1 MPAGEDD
8 STYSRPVS
16 PTETWFLVYPDSV
29 PGVIQ
34 IVVEGAGRIDPDE
47 LTRAVE
53 TASRDCPGARL
64 TRQGM
69 TWVDSGTAPAVRV
82 LPADS
87 FDPRTFAG
95 TERLHSPLMGRD
107 GGPTC
112 EILLQPGEASD
123 TLILRAFH
131 AVMDGQGVRAWAD
144 DIFRVLRGEEP
155 LGAPSRITE
164 CELIEQAGAP
174 ESRDIE
180 PDLDWP
186 SSLGS
191 RPQGQ
196 HAFFWR
202 RRTVDGT
209 HPALVAKV
217 ALAVTRACGLSTGR
231 FLVPVDLRR
240 YLPGVRSTGN
250 LTNNPLYEV
259 RAGSSWEQAHEQLLS
274 ILTGRQDL
282 AARVDPTLP
291 TQDLTVLSRQ
301 IMGLDAF
308 SAQHDRYSSLATL
321 SHVGKVDLADFSTD
335 TFHATTVYSLP
346 NAGPLGPPEINA
358 VECGGRTEI
367 TIGWYDGPQTP
378 ERAEALLDRIEE
390 ALSPRAHR
398 DWDANDTARP
408 LAHPGTVVQQFQ
420 EQVDRNPD
428 SIALTGPEG
437 DVTFRQLSGRAD
449 AVAAELLDL
458 GAGRGTLVGLLAGRT
473 VAGMAA
479 IWGVLKAGAAYL
491 PLDPQQPDH
500 RLAGL
505 VADAGVTICL
515 TERAYADRE
524 FADRA
529 GARTVL
535 LEDLAESTRRPAG
548 ADVRPGDLAYV
559 IYTSGSTGRPKGVEI
574 EHRQLTTFV
583 SWATRVYGVD
593 AASRF
598 ALFTSLAFDL
608 SNTALFVPLLAG
620 GSIAL
625 VPDEPNHV
633 VLRDM
638 LENSGANALKLTPT
652 HLDLI
657 SRFDLAPS
665 GFRAVIA
672 GGELLRTS
680 VADRAQRLFGPDCG
694 IFNEY
699 GPTETTIG
707 CMTRRYEAERD
718 AGRPSVP
725 IGVPTDNTRIHL
737 LDGDG
742 RFVAPGEVGEMHLAG
757 DQLARGY
764 RGRPDL
770 DRERFTALADG
781 TRVYRSGDLARM
793 LPSGE
798 LESVGRNDE
807 QVKVLGYRIE
817 PAEIA
822 RTLEE
827 HPAVATA
834 FATGLV
840 KPGTR
845 DKVLC
850 AYVVLCGDATVEELT
865 AHVTE
870 RLPRY
875 MVPTATFVVPDLPR
889 TVNEKVDVSA
899 LPVPFEGPAAG
910 FATAGAATRSEA
922 EDMVAKIWARVLAV
936 DVDGIGPDVD
946 FHRLGGDSATLLA
959 MLAAVSA
966 DVVGI
971 EREKDFMAGLPE
983 IIAGPTLARVAELAE
998 RARAGSGVRG
1008 A

>member
-1 MPAGEDD
+1 MSTGEDA

-16 PTETWFLVYPDSV
+16 PTETWFLVYPESV

-34 IVVEGAGRIDPDE
+34 IVIEGAGHLDHE
-47 LTRAVE
+47 QLTHAVE
-53 TASRDCPGARL
+53 TASRACPGARL
-64 TRQGM
+64 TRAGM
-69 TWVDSGTAPAVRV
+69 TWVDSGNAPAVRL
-82 LPADS
+82 LPENT
-87 FDPRTFAG
+87 FDPRTFTG
-95 TERLHSPLMGRD
+95 TELHNPLMGND

-112 EILLQPGEASD
+112 EILLQPGSESD

-131 AVMDGQGVRAWAD
+131 GVMDGQGVRAWAE

-155 LGAPSRITE
+155 VGAPSRITE
-164 CELIEQAGAP
+164 AELIEQIGAP
-174 ESRDIE
+174 PAREVE

-191 RPQGQ
+191 RPPGQ
-196 HAFFWR
+196 HSFFWR
-202 RRTVDGT
+202 RRTVNGT

-217 ALAVTRACGLSTGR
+217 ALAVTRACGLRVGR

-240 YLPGVRSTGN
+240 YLPGIRSTGN

-259 RAGSSWEQAHEQLLS
+259 RAGSTWEEAHEKLLA
-274 ILTGRQDL
+274 ILSGKQDL
-282 AARVDPTLP
+282 AAQVDPTLP
-291 TQDLTVLSRQ
+291 SQDLDVLSQQ
-301 IMGLDAF
+301 ILGLDAF
-308 SAQHDRYSSLATL
+308 SAQNDRYSSLATL
-321 SHVGKVDLADFSTD
+321 SHVGKVELVDYSTD

-367 TIGWYDGPQTP
+367 TIGWYDGPQTA
-378 ERAEALLDRIEE
+378 ERAEALLAQIEE

-398 DWDANDTARP
+398 EWDGNRTERP
-408 LAHPGTVVQQFQ
+408 LSHSGTVVQQFK
-420 EQVDRNPD
+420 EQVERAPEA
-428 SIALTGPEG
+428 IALAGPEG
-437 DVTFRQLSGRAD
+437 EVTFRELNRRAD
-449 AVAAELLDL
+449 AVAAALQSK
-458 GAGRGTLVGLLAGRT
+458 GVGRESLVGLLAGRT

-491 PLDPQQPDH
+491 PLDPQQPDQ
-500 RLAGL
+500 RLADL
-505 VADAGVTICL
+505 IADAGVTLCL
-515 TERAYADRE
+515 AEQAFAHRE
-524 FADRA
+524 FAAQAEAD
-529 GARTVL
+529 L
-535 LEDLAESTRRPAG
+535 LLLDDLADSTAVPEPVQVRPEDL
-548 ADVRPGDLAYV
+548 VYV

-583 SWATRVYGVD
+583 SWAKRVYGVD
-593 AASRF
+593 DNTRF
-598 ALFTSLAFDL
+598 PLFTSLAFDL
-608 SNTALFVPLLAG
+608 SNTALFLPLLAG

-625 VPDEPNHV
+625 VPEEPNHL

-657 SRFDLAPS
+657 SRFDLAPK

-680 VADRAQRLFGPDCG
+680 VADRAQRLFGPECG

-707 CMTRRYEAERD
+707 CMTRRYDAERD
-718 AGRPSVP
+718 AGQASVP

-737 LDGDG
+737 LDADG
-742 RFVAPGEVGEMHLAG
+742 RFVAPGEVGEMMLAG

-764 RGRPDL
+764 RGRPEL
-770 DRERFTALADG
+770 NRERFGALADG

-807 QVKVLGYRIE
+807 QLKVNGYRIE

-840 KPGTR
+840 KPGSR

-850 AYVVLCGDATVEELT
+850 AYVVLREETPVEELT
-865 AHVTE
+865 AHVRE

-875 MVPTATFVVPDLPR
+875 MVPTATLVVPDIPR
-889 TVNEKVDVSA
+889 TVNEKVDVKA
-899 LPVPFEGPAAG
+899 LPVPFEGPSADSG
-910 FATAGAATRSEA
+910 PVEATERTEA
-922 EDMVAKIWARVLAV
+922 EETVAKIWADVLGV
-936 DVDGIGPDVD
+936 DVNRLSADAD
-946 FHRLGGDSATLLA
+946 FHQLGGDSATLLA
-959 MLAAVSA
+959 MLAAVSTEL
-966 DVVGI
+966 VGA
-971 EREKDFMAGLPE
+971 EREKDFMADLPK
-983 IIAGPTLARVAELAE
+983 ILTSPTLSRVAELAE
-998 RARAGSGVRG
+998 RARDGGG
-1008 A
+1008 ADDA